1 MKQIPNDQFFSW
13 IETEIATGHSVQ
25 FRLKGYSMF
34 PLLRNRQDK
43 VILYPCMN
51 EELRPMDVVLF
62 KYNGKYLLHRIIKR
76 EGMLLT
82 IQGDGSFTAMEQ
94 CSVTDVIGKLQ
105 FIVRPSGKILSVN
118 SWQWKLSSL
127 LWRKPAYSE
136 IPFYGSFIIWQD
148 NDINKA
154 LFCSNPL
161 SYIILNSTDYKY
173 SIFRN
178 LQISENK

>member
-105 FIVRPSGKILSVN
+105 FIVKKYEKILSVN

-127 LWRKPAYSE
+127 LWRKT
-136 IPFYGSFIIWQD
+136 G
-148 NDINKA
+148 
-154 LFCSNPL
+154 
-161 SYIILNSTDYKY
+161 
-173 SIFRN
+173 IFRN
-178 LQISENK
+178 SLLRIFHHLARQ

>member
-1 MKQIPNDQFFSW
+1 
-13 IETEIATGHSVQ
+13 
-25 FRLKGYSMF
+25 
-34 PLLRNRQDK
+34 
-43 VILYPCMN
+43 
-51 EELRPMDVVLF
+51 
-62 KYNGKYLLHRIIKR
+62 
-76 EGMLLT
+76 MLLT

-127 LWRKPAYSE
+127 LWRKTGIFRNSLLR
-136 IPFYGSFIIWQD
+136 IFHHWQD

-178 LQISENK
+178 LQISEINNSYCYYTEAVIQRDAKYIISVFHLFH

>member
-105 FIVRPSGKILSVN
+105 FLS
-118 SWQWKLSSL
+118 L
-127 LWRKPAYSE
+127 
-136 IPFYGSFIIWQD
+136 IHI
-148 NDINKA
+148 
-154 LFCSNPL
+154 
-161 SYIILNSTDYKY
+161 
-173 SIFRN
+173 
-178 LQISENK
+178 